1 MELFV
6 LSTPSMVINYENSH
20 VSPFEGRGFR
30 ALGPIKK
37 GDIYLKV
44 RNVQILI
51 FSGSVLTCYVLNFAG
66 SLYHMLVSG
75 QSKGCLQGRCFSL
88 PQKLTDEHK
97 QYVHCILVW
106 NASPPFTILTK
117 SKSQLDNSRIVKT
130 LQLSLFGFLSNFSNW
145 PKQMS
150 KHLGVFCLMFFFLY
164 HVGYFHWKT
173 THQELQQLSGEGKT
187 LASLN
192 EDLMA
197 LHLLLERSKGDA
209 GGWNRWN
216 TNFFWIGRCRF
227 SLFTAGKIVIFFLM
241 EQKSGQQV
249 EVGSLSYMEFDTS
262 KGWLA
267 LGFLNHQTVD
277 VLDQVDLDLF
287 KCIHVMLAGLP
298 LRIVTFFAH
307 HISLT
312 FLIHND
318 WRKMCGS
325 KRCPPHIT
333 FLDTQQYVSFIDI

>member
-1 MELFV
+1 MEFFV
-6 LSTPSMVINYENSH
+6 LLTPSMVINYQNSH

-51 FSGSVLTCYVLNFAG
+51 FRDPFWLVMFLNLAG

-97 QYVHCILVW
+97 QYVHCILVR

-117 SKSQLDNSRIVKT
+117 SKSQLDNSQIVKT
-130 LQLSLFGFLSNFSNW
+130 LRLKPFLVSFPTFQIDKKNRQSIR
-145 PKQMS
+145 
-150 KHLGVFCLMFFFLY
+150 VCFFFCII
-164 HVGYFHWKT
+164 FWMFSIKSI
-173 THQELQQLSGEGKT
+173 HQELQQLSGEGKT

-216 TNFFWIGRCRF
+216 TNFFWVGRCRF
-227 SLFTAGKIVIFFLM
+227 SLFTWLVVSPRTLGKWSNLTCAYFSMKPPPSHSRKIDINV
-241 EQKSGQQV
+241 
-249 EVGSLSYMEFDTS
+249 
-262 KGWLA
+262 
-267 LGFLNHQTVD
+267 LN
-277 VLDQVDLDLF
+277 QVDF
-287 KCIHVMLAGLP
+287 GFIFYSCHVGWSSTTNCHL
-298 LRIVTFFAH
+298 FFAH
-307 HISLT
+307 HISLA
-312 FLIHND
+312 FSVHHD

-325 KRCPPHIT
+325 KRCPHILP
-333 FLDTQQYVSFIDI
+333 LDTQQYV

>member
-1 MELFV
+1 MK
-6 LSTPSMVINYENSH
+6 NSH

-145 PKQMS
+145 PKKMS
-150 KHLGVFCLMFFFLY
+150 KHLGVFFLMFFSVSCGIFSLKNNPPGASTVKWRRENLGIVEWRS
-164 HVGYFHWKT
+164 HGIASFSWSAPKVMQVGGTGGTPTSFGLADVVFHC
-173 THQELQQLSGEGKT
+173 S
-187 LASLN
+187 
-192 EDLMA
+192 
-197 LHLLLERSKGDA
+197 LLERLWYFFWWNKNPANKLRLVVYLIWSLIHPK
-209 GGWNRWN
+209 GGWPWD
-216 TNFFWIGRCRF
+216 FWII
-227 SLFTAGKIVIFFLM
+227 K
-241 EQKSGQQV
+241 Q
-249 EVGSLSYMEFDTS
+249 
-262 KGWLA
+262 
-267 LGFLNHQTVD
+267 
-277 VLDQVDLDLF
+277 
-287 KCIHVMLAGLP
+287 
-298 LRIVTFFAH
+298 
-307 HISLT
+307 
-312 FLIHND
+312 
-318 WRKMCGS
+318 
-325 KRCPPHIT
+325 
-333 FLDTQQYVSFIDI
+333 